1 MSKIGIVKKAIT
13 FHSLDMGERALYV
26 MASLSICKDPRNF
39 YGTNLIETLQ
49 ENVASAS
56 NGIGIVFLLFPN

>member
-1 MSKIGIVKKAIT
+1 MSRIRIVKEAIT

-26 MASLSICKDPRNF
+26 MASLSICEDPRSF
-39 YGTNLIETLQ
+39 YGTNLIKTLE

-56 NGIGIVFLLFPN
+56 NATGMVFLLFPN